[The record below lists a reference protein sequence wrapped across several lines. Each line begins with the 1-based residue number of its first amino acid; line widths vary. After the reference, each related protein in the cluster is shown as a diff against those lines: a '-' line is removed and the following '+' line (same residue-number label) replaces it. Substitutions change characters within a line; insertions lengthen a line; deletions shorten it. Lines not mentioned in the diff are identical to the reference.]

1 MSKGFGPSVRT
12 RVLVR
17 EVMNSP
23 VITAEP
29 NESINVIADRMK
41 ETKAGSVVITN
52 DGVPSGILTERDI
65 VTKAVSK
72 DLVPST
78 IRASEIMS
86 SPLFTIESDKE
97 IIEAAREMRKR
108 GVKRLG
114 VSYKKRLV
122 GIISITDILAI
133 TPELLDI
140 ISEKAL
146 VISGG
151 ASIHSTYVAGYCDSC
166 NQWSDNLLEIDSK
179 FVCNECT
186 TGKPAAEEEVTEVS
200 SESSE

>member
-29 NESINVIADRMK
+29 NESINVIADLMK
-41 ETKAGSVVITN
+41 ESKVGSVVIM
-52 DGVPSGILTERDI
+52 DGGVPSGILTERDI

-72 DLVPST
+72 NLFPST
-78 IRASEIMS
+78 IRASGIMS

-166 NQWSDNLLEIDSK
+166 NQWSDDLLEIDNK

-186 TGKPAAEEEVTEVS
+186 TGKAEEAEVS